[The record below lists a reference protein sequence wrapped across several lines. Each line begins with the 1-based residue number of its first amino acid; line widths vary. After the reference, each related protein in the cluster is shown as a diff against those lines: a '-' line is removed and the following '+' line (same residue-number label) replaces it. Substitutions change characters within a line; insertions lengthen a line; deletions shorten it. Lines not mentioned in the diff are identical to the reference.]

1 MEMKHIQVDPRDCNC
16 IEDVLDI
23 FASRASGLNLISATG
38 WSRTRRR
45 DRWRSILKALVE
57 APETAVKALVRMW
70 NSPE

>member
-1 MEMKHIQVDPRDCNC
+1 MEMKYIEFDPRDSNC
-16 IEDVLDI
+16 IEDVLNI

-38 WSRTRRR
+38 WSLTRRR

-57 APETAVKALVRMW
+57 APETAAKVLVRMW